1 MPKTITLEINDE
13 MIESLE
19 RYLDSNR
26 QTVVNTAGAAESVR
40 MFKTVEDFFQH
51 NFGTLMMSVAQQF
64 PSEAMATKLQQRK
77 DLEEQMLTSSKPVV
91 RPTAEGRP

>member
-40 MFKTVEDFFQH
+40 MFNTVEDFFQH
-51 NFGTLMMSVAQQF
+51 NFGTLMMSVAKQF
-64 PSEAMATKLQQRK
+64 PSKAMITMLQQHK
-77 DLEEQMLTSSKPVV
+77 DIDEQMLAASKPALRPVV
-91 RPTAEGRP
+91 GKS